1 MLSVTMQ
8 WKRNKDEL
16 KNMSGMAIIVGVLSR
31 NYDAILSEI
40 MLVTNDEVDNI
51 LGRKQAFKKYAKG
64 GQIHY
69 HIKIWKSL

>member
-1 MLSVTMQ
+1 
-8 WKRNKDEL
+8 
-16 KNMSGMAIIVGVLSR
+16 MAIIVGVLSR

-69 HIKIWKSL
+69 HIKI